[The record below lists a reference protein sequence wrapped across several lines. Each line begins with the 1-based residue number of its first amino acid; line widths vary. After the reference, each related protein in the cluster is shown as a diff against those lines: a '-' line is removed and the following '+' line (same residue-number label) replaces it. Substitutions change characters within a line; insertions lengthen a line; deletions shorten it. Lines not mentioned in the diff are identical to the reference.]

1 MKKFFVK
8 KKFVPLQTVRKKYS
22 MKKIVLALCLLM
34 FVSSL
39 QAQMPPTI
47 SDNWRGSGIGYSDA
61 RDRGL
66 TIRSLRPYSQN
77 DERSTVNPPL
87 TPATLLLLGLGSVAV
102 GGTVYRNTKKR
113 Q

>member
-1 MKKFFVK
+1 
-8 KKFVPLQTVRKKYS
+8 

-34 FVSSL
+34 FVNSL
-39 QAQMPPTI
+39 QAQTPPMPPSI
-47 SDNWRGSGIGYSDA
+47 SNDWRGSGEEMNNDQA
-61 RDRGL
+61 FLDGL
-66 TIRSLRPYSQN
+66 LIRSRKPSIHTR
-77 DERSTVNPPL
+77 ESVENPPL

>member
-1 MKKFFVK
+1 
-8 KKFVPLQTVRKKYS
+8 
-22 MKKIVLALCLLM
+22 MKKIVLALSLLM

-77 DERSTVNPPL
+77 EDPVSVVNPPL
-87 TPATLLLLGLGSVAV
+87 APATLLLLGLGSVAV

>member
-1 MKKFFVK
+1 
-8 KKFVPLQTVRKKYS
+8 

-34 FVSSL
+34 FVNSL

-47 SDNWRGSGIGYSDA
+47 SDDWRG
-61 RDRGL
+61 RGL
-66 TIRSLRPYSQN
+66 DNGQAENLGLLIRSRTSNQPRELVG
-77 DERSTVNPPL
+77 ENPPL

>member
-1 MKKFFVK
+1 MKRFFVK

-34 FVSSL
+34 FVSSI

-47 SDNWRGSGIGYSDA
+47 SDDWRGG
-61 RDRGL
+61 GL
-66 TIRSLRPYSQN
+66 SNGEAKELGLLIRSRKP
-77 DERSTVNPPL
+77 STQTREAVGDTPL
-87 TPATLLLLGLGSVAV
+87 APATLLLLGLGSVAV
-102 GGTVYRNTKKR
+102 GGTVCRNTRKK

>member
-1 MKKFFVK
+1 
-8 KKFVPLQTVRKKYS
+8 
-22 MKKIVLALCLLM
+22 M
-34 FVSSL
+34 FVNSL

-77 DERSTVNPPL
+77 EDPVSVVNTPL
-87 TPATLLLLGLGSVAV
+87 APATLLLLGLGSVAV

>member
-1 MKKFFVK
+1 
-8 KKFVPLQTVRKKYS
+8 
-22 MKKIVLALCLLM
+22 M
-34 FVSSL
+34 FVNSL

-77 DERSTVNPPL
+77 EDPVSVVDTPL
-87 TPATLLLLGLGSVAV
+87 APATLLLLGLGSVAV

>member
-1 MKKFFVK
+1 
-8 KKFVPLQTVRKKYS
+8 
-22 MKKIVLALCLLM
+22 MKKIVLALSLLM

-77 DERSTVNPPL
+77 EDPVSVVNTPL
-87 TPATLLLLGLGSVAV
+87 APATLLLLGLGSVAV